1 MSAQSMLNV
10 RLDSGLKA
18 EGDSVLAHAGTSATK
33 AIRALYHYME
43 ANQEVP
49 PCCLDADDPTSN
61 EARRASMR
69 ELVGIAPLSP
79 DDDAETIKAE
89 RLSRLKF

>member
-1 MSAQSMLNV
+1 MSAQSMLNI

-43 ANQEVP
+43 TNQEVP
-49 PCCLDADDPTSN
+49 SCCLDANDPTSN
-61 EARRASMR
+61 EARRAAMR
-69 ELVGIAPLSP
+69 ELAGIAPLSP

-89 RLSRLKF
+89 RLSQLKF